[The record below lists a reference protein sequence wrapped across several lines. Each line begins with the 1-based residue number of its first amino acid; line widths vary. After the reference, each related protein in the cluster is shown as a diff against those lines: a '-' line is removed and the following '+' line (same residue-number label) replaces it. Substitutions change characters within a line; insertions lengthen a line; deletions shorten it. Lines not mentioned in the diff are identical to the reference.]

1 MKLNTKKGAALMQVL
16 LITLILASIAT
27 MLLRAN
33 LSRTTSAR
41 KTRRTISGQIL
52 IQACMA
58 EINNIWAS
66 KNNNAFIRD
75 LERYA
80 DDSNAPFLYCLNN
93 SVSSDESCHQTDRVY
108 SHECTIP
115 DPNDPSNPYVV
126 RAQFEKD
133 SDNVWRLAY
142 EITSGSE
149 KL

>member
-1 MKLNTKKGAALMQVL
+1 MKLNNKKGAALMQVL
-16 LITLILASIAT
+16 LITLILAGIAT

-58 EINNIWAS
+58 EMNNIWTS

-75 LERYA
+75 LEKYA
-80 DDSNAPFLYCLNN
+80 DDPLGPFLYCLN
-93 SVSSDESCHQTDRVY
+93 SSGASDETCELTDRVY

-115 DPNDPSNPYVV
+115 DPNDVDHPYVV
-126 RAQFEKD
+126 TARFEKD

-142 EITSGSE
+142 EVTSGSE